1 MRLDR
6 RVFPIVAN
14 TTLGLNS
21 ADRNLVDLFRLYGAS
36 RRQLLRYLRLPSALP
51 YFLAGVRIS
60 GGLALIG
67 AVVAEF
73 VAGTGGTETGLAS
86 RILEAGYRL
95 EIARLFAALLLLSLT
110 GIAIFAVLS
119 WISRRLL
126 AHWHESALP
135 AED

>member
-1 MRLDR
+1 M
-6 RVFPIVAN
+6 
-14 TTLGLNS
+14 
-21 ADRNLVDLFRLYGAS
+21 
-36 RRQLLRYLRLPSALP
+36 LRYLRLPSALP

-95 EIARLFAALLLLSLT
+95 EIPRLFAALLLLSLT

-119 WISRRLL
+119 WLSRRLL